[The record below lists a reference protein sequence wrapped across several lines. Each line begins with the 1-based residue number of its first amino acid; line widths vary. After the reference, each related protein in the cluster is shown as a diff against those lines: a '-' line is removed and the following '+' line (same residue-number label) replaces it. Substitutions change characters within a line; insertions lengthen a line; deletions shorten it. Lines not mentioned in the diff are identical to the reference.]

1 MTLDG
6 ICDHTAVTPD
16 ESLHD
21 HYTDLLR
28 TAGVL
33 LYGRKTFQLMEYW
46 RSVAESPTG
55 NKSLDD
61 FARVMD
67 AVPKVVFSRTLT
79 ETDWPGARIAT
90 RDLRTEVEDLKQQ
103 DGLAVYAG
111 SPGLISSLTEL
122 NLIDEYQICL
132 HPVIAGGGLPLF
144 RDLTRNKNLNLVQ
157 TKQLASGALI
167 LYYSAST
174 LIS

>member
-6 ICDHTAVTPD
+6 VCDHTAVTPD

-28 TAGVL
+28 TAGAI
-33 LYGRKTFQLMEYW
+33 LYGRKTFHLMEYW
-46 RSVAESPTG
+46 RSVAEFPTG
-55 NKSLDD
+55 NNSLDE
-61 FARVMD
+61 FARVMN

-79 ETDWPGARIAT
+79 QTDWSSARIAT
-90 RDLRTEVEDLKQQ
+90 RDLQAEAEDLKQQ
-103 DGLAVYAG
+103 DGLPLYAG
-111 SPGLISSLTEL
+111 SPGLISSLTDL

-132 HPVIAGGGLPLF
+132 HPVIAGSGLPLF
-144 RDLTRNKNLNLVQ
+144 RNLTRNKSLNLVQ

-167 LYYSAST
+167 LYYTS
-174 LIS
+174 